1 MGGKRPDQY
10 MIDPSEGRS
19 TDHKTNPQNSH
30 GGGGAGGDLTELR
43 AGDKQRLTESQK
55 GGQPFLPDVPAPS
68 AEAQRA
74 ASNAA
79 QGDDTEAIPH
89 SGDATTETTKGNPLA

>member
-1 MGGKRPDQY
+1 MAGKRPDQY

-30 GGGGAGGDLTELR
+30 GAGGGGGDLAELR
-43 AGDKQRLTESQK
+43 RGDKQRLAESQK
-55 GGQPFLPDVPAPS
+55 GSQPFMPDVPAPS

-74 ASNAA
+74 ASKAAEHDENDAGA
-79 QGDDTEAIPH
+79 QG
-89 SGDATTETTKGNPLA
+89 GDATTGTNKENPLA

>member
-10 MIDPSEGRS
+10 QIDPSEGRS

-30 GGGGAGGDLTELR
+30 GSGGDLTDLR
-43 AGDKQRLTESQK
+43 QADKQRLAESQR
-55 GGQPFLPDVPAPS
+55 GSQPFLPDVPAPS

-74 ASNAA
+74 ASGAKEHDEEQSGPVGAA
-79 QGDDTEAIPH
+79 
-89 SGDATTETTKGNPLA
+89 DADSRKENPLV

>member
-10 MIDPSEGRS
+10 RIDPSEGRS
-19 TDHKTNPQNSH
+19 TDHKTNPQNTH
-30 GGGGAGGDLTELR
+30 GGAGAGGDLTEIR
-43 AGDKQRLTESQK
+43 AGDKQRLAESQK

-68 AEAQRA
+68 VEAQRA

-79 QGDDTEAIPH
+79 DHDDMEALPH
-89 SGDATTETTKGNPLA
+89 TGDATTETRKENPLA

>member
-10 MIDPSEGRS
+10 RIDPSEGRS

-30 GGGGAGGDLTELR
+30 GAAGAGGDLAELR
-43 AGDKQRLTESQK
+43 RGDKQRLAESQK
-55 GGQPFLPDVPAPS
+55 GSQPFMPDVPAPS
-68 AEAQRA
+68 VEAQRA

-79 QGDDTEAIPH
+79 EHDEDPLPH
-89 SGDATTETTKGNPLA
+89 SGEASTETNKENPLA

>member
-10 MIDPSEGRS
+10 RIDPSEGRS

-43 AGDKQRLTESQK
+43 AGDKQRLAESQK

-68 AEAQRA
+68 VEAQRA
-74 ASNAA
+74 ASHASEVD
-79 QGDDTEAIPH
+79 GSDAIPH
-89 SGDATTETTKGNPLA
+89 GGDATTETTKENPLA